1 MNRNL
6 IVGLAALALVLSAP
20 AVAGNDNANPCGNNG
35 NNCNPSQPSSAT
47 AGAAAGAVA
56 GAAAISGAYA
66 EGGSANSVA
75 LGGNVGDIRN
85 TNTAFGG
92 AGGQGG
98 DSTAI
103 AVGGQGGRGGDGGNA
118 FQGQGQNQGQ
128 GQGQDQSQS
137 NFGVNSQGQSSKN
150 TNIVGQ
156 TTDASSQN
164 DNRSSANG
172 NATTVGGQQVNIST
186 HVQAKRNAPSIS
198 GGTVFPTASCKGGFG
213 IGGSGPAGGGLLN
226 IATTDR
232 ECQTVLL
239 GDHFAAIGMP
249 ETACDLYK
257 TTKTWERALAKN
269 PNIRA
274 VCDAPAVTT
283 STNSAESA
291 PAPVEY
297 TQPRN
302 PRGAVESD
310 SKYRYHTVIE
320 GGKKQ

>member
-1 MNRNL
+1 MKRY
-6 IVGLAALALVLSAP
+6 IVLAALLLAASTAM
-20 AVAGNDNANPCGNNG
+20 AGNDNANPCGNNG
-35 NNCNPSQPSSAT
+35 NNCNPSSPFSAT

-56 GAAAISGAYA
+56 GAAAISGSYA

-75 LGGNVGDIRN
+75 LGGNSSVGDTRNTN

-92 AGGQGG
+92 QGG
-98 DSTAI
+98 DAT
-103 AVGGQGGRGGDGGNA
+103 
-118 FQGQGQNQGQ
+118 QGQLQGQ
-128 GQGQDQSQS
+128 QQGQHQS
-137 NFGVNSQGQSSKN
+137 NVGVNSQGQTLDN
-150 TNIVGQ
+150 TNVLGQ
-156 TTDASSQN
+156 AQHTDASSANAN

-186 HVQAKRNAPSIS
+186 HVEAKRNAPSIS

-226 IATTDR
+226 IATTDK
-232 ECQTVLL
+232 ECQTILL

-249 ETACDLYK
+249 ETACDLFK

-274 VCDAPAVTT
+274 VCDAPAPAAPAQPQA
-283 STNSAESA
+283 SAEQA
-291 PAPVEY
+291 A
-297 TQPRN
+297 
-302 PRGAVESD
+302 
-310 SKYRYHTVIE
+310 KYKYHTVIE